1 MVWDLDLWKLQQW
14 AASIQHC
21 RAQEAVEHT
30 TLNSDN
36 QEISLMMKNSH
47 E

>member
-14 AASIQHC
+14 AASIQRR
-21 RAQEAVEHT
+21 RAREAVKHT
-30 TLNSDN
+30 RLNSDN
-36 QEISLMMKNSH
+36 QEISLMTKNSR